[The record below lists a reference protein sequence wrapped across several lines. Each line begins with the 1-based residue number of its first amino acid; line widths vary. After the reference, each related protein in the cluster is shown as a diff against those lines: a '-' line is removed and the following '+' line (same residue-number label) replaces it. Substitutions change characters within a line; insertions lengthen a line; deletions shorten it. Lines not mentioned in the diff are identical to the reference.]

1 VSQST
6 EPVLTIT
13 YQPRMTVS
21 ISNAHEVSRSE
32 ENWNRKLRIRKAP
45 RLNGAFYPVLRFAL
59 DGRPA
64 TSTTR
69 GVTVRPNRIKQIWRD
84 GRFVTLGWLSVSHG
98 FTAEVMARQGF
109 DALCVDMQHGLTD
122 MNDVWPMLQA
132 ISQTDTVPVV
142 RVPWNDPATI
152 MKALDLGAYGIIVPL
167 INTAEDAAK
176 AVAACRYPPVGMRSS
191 GPVRAVHYGGADY
204 LAKANDEIVVMAMIE
219 TKEGLANLDAI
230 CATKGLDAVYIGPAD
245 LSFALGLPPGPD
257 KTDAVHMATC
267 DKIRDAAHKHGI
279 KAVMHCASAAF
290 AAGAVKRGFDMVM
303 LTSDLNSMIA
313 GARRQL
319 EELKAATA

>member
-1 VSQST
+1 HRRPAGDRHAEES
-6 EPVLTIT
+6 
-13 YQPRMTVS
+13 RRCG
-21 ISNAHEVSRSE
+21 EVSPLLRRGGEGFGPRRGGDLEKRRQGRLGRAACSGSE
-32 ENWNRKLRIRKAP
+32 VA
-45 RLNGAFYPVLRFAL
+45 
-59 DGRPA
+59 RPP
-64 TSTTR
+64 TTR
-69 GVTVRPNRIKQIWRD
+69 GVTVRPNKIKQMWRD
-84 GRFVTLGWLSVSHG
+84 GRYVTLGWLSVSHG
-98 FTAEVMARQGF
+98 FAAEVMARQGF
-109 DALCVDMQHGLTD
+109 DALCVDMQHGTTD
-122 MNDVWPMLQA
+122 MSDVWPMLQA

-257 KTDAVHMATC
+257 KTDA
-267 DKIRDAAHKHGI
+267 
-279 KAVMHCASAAF
+279 
-290 AAGAVKRGFDMVM
+290 
-303 LTSDLNSMIA
+303 
-313 GARRQL
+313 
-319 EELKAATA
+319 